1 MLGNRI
7 RFAFLALAAF
17 ALIAS
22 SGCILSPDEEAPTP
36 QPKPTYKPLTEKENL
51 IYNLVM
57 CYQEHNIT
65 RYEEL
70 LHPDFIWYNQV
81 GSANEYNERTDDVKM
96 TQGLFQAAEGTHPNP
111 ALKVDKLT
119 LWIDQTPTNQW
130 YTISDI
136 NGVPCEDCWETTRAY
151 QITAVMDGG
160 DKTLLGEDGIK
171 FIAIGVDQNGTKI
184 YQIIRADDIAVN

>member
-17 ALIAS
+17 ALIVY
-22 SGCILSPDEEAPTP
+22 SGCILSPDEEAPEP

-51 IYNLVM
+51 IYNLLM

-70 LHPDFIWYNQV
+70 LHPDFIWYNQY
-81 GSANEYNERTDDVKM
+81 GSTPEYNERTQDVYLTGRM
-96 TQGLFQAAEGTHPNP
+96 FLAAEGKHPNP
-111 ALKVDKLT
+111 DVQIDKLT
-119 LWIDQTPTNQW
+119 LWIDQTAPQW
-130 YTISDI
+130 YSVSDI
-136 NGVPCEDCWETTRAY
+136 AGVPCEDCWETTRAY
-151 QITAVMDGG
+151 QITAVMSGG
-160 DKTLLGEDGIK
+160 DKTLLGEDNIK

-184 YQIIRADDIAVN
+184 YQILRADDIAVN

>member
-7 RFAFLALAAF
+7 RFVFLALAAF
-17 ALIAS
+17 ALIAF

-70 LHPDFIWYNQV
+70 LHPDFIWYNQF
-81 GSANEYNERTDDVKM
+81 GSTPEYNERTDDVRL
-96 TQGLFQAAEGTHPNP
+96 TRGLFQAAEGTHPNQ

-119 LWIDQTPTNQW
+119 LQIDQTVPQW
-130 YTISDI
+130 YSVADI
-136 NGVPCEDCWETTRAY
+136 GGVPCEDCWETTRRY
-151 QITAVMDGG
+151 MITAVMDGG
-160 DKTLLGEDGIK
+160 DKTLLGNDDIK
-171 FIAIGVDQNGTKI
+171 FIAIGVMQSGTKI
-184 YQIIRADDIAVN
+184 YQLLRADDIAVN